1 MVILESFLD
10 NNIDYNISLIG
21 KYEYNLNLNE
31 GIDIKAGITKIKDAL
46 LKAIQIV
53 IDKFKSLIRWI
64 KSKFGKKG
72 NNKDG
77 QLIGTIKDCEYK
89 PDALKKIDALINT
102 NTQIHRSYDKIL
114 TMIINNKDE
123 DEIKEWIDDLEESID
138 ESIKDNSD
146 ILKSKEEVD
155 IDLSKNSDFY
165 SKLYHDYKTEKLYN
179 MIKELEKIKSDISKS
194 KDPKLLKYQS
204 ELMKYI
210 LKFHN
215 TLSDIFNIIYNTN
228 DKIYDVHEYNGKEV
242 SEEFEKA
249 VKSNNILQTK
259 IMLKNSMLIDP
270 IVLRPSSIY
279 NKRLRFVLKYISPD
293 EFYDN
298 SKEKIEQEKK
308 DGFYKDKSQWT
319 EDYVTDLMVQLPDI
333 NQKASKKLWDHT
345 AHVFQYVHGG
355 KRRK

>member
-10 NNIDYNISLIG
+10 NNIDYNISLIE

-31 GIDIKAGITKIKDAL
+31 GIDIKAGIKKIKDAL

-53 IDKFKSLIRWI
+53 INKFKSLIKWI

-72 NNKDG
+72 NIKNDRLEG
-77 QLIGTIKDCEYK
+77 HIKDYEYK

-102 NTQIHRSYDKIL
+102 SNQIHRSYDKIL

-123 DEIKEWIDDLEESID
+123 DEIKEWVDDLKDSID

-155 IDLSKNSDFY
+155 IDLSKNLDFY
-165 SKLYHDYKTEKLYN
+165 TKLYN
-179 MIKELEKIKSDISKS
+179 DYGNKKLFNIIKELEKIKSEISKS

-228 DKIYDVHEYNGKEV
+228 DKVYDVYENGGKEV
-242 SEEFEKA
+242 SEEFAKA
-249 VKSNNILQTK
+249 VKSNNILMTK
-259 IMLKNSMLIDP
+259 IMLKNIMLVDK
-270 IVLRPSSIY
+270 IVLRPNSLY
-279 NKRLRFVLKYISPD
+279 NKGLRFALKYISPD

-298 SKEKIEQEKK
+298 SKENIEREKE

-319 EDYVTDLMVQLPDI
+319 KDYITDLMVELP
-333 NQKASKKLWDHT
+333 NTHPKASKKLWDHT
-345 AHVFQYVHGG
+345 AQVVQYIYGG
-355 KRRK
+355 K

>member
-10 NNIDYNISLIG
+10 NNIDYNISLIE

-31 GIDIKAGITKIKDAL
+31 GIDIKAGIKKIKDAL

-53 IDKFKSLIRWI
+53 INKFKSLIKWI

-72 NNKDG
+72 NIKNDRLEG
-77 QLIGTIKDCEYK
+77 HIKDYEYK
-89 PDALKKIDALINT
+89 PDALKKIDTLINT
-102 NTQIHRSYDKIL
+102 SNQIHRSYDKIL

-123 DEIKEWIDDLEESID
+123 DEIKEWVDDLKDSID

-146 ILKSKEEVD
+146 ILKSKEEMD
-155 IDLSKNSDFY
+155 IDLGKNSDFY
-165 SKLYHDYKTEKLYN
+165 TKLYHDYGNEKLFN
-179 MIKELEKIKSDISKS
+179 IIKELEKTKSNISKS

-228 DKIYDVHEYNGKEV
+228 DKVYDVRKNNGKEV
-242 SEEFEKA
+242 TEEFAKA
-249 VKSNNILQTK
+249 VKSNNILRTK
-259 IMLKNSMLIDP
+259 IMLKDSMTVDK
-270 IVLRPSSIY
+270 IVLRPNSLY
-279 NKRLRFVLKYISPD
+279 NKGLRFALKYISPD

-298 SKEKIEQEKK
+298 SKENIELEKE

-319 EDYVTDLMVQLPDI
+319 EDYLNHLLVRLPNP

-345 AHVFQYVHGG
+345 AQVVQYIYGG
-355 KRRK
+355 K

>member
-10 NNIDYNISLIG
+10 NNIDYNISLIE

-31 GIDIKAGITKIKDAL
+31 GIDIKAGIKKIKDAL

-53 IDKFKSLIRWI
+53 INKFKSLIKWI

-72 NNKDG
+72 NIKND
-77 QLIGTIKDCEYK
+77 LPIDTIKDYEYK

-102 NTQIHRSYDKIL
+102 SNQIHRSYDKIL
-114 TMIINNKDE
+114 SMIINNKNE

-138 ESIKDNSD
+138 QSIKDNSD

-155 IDLSKNSDFY
+155 IDLGKNSDFY
-165 SKLYHDYKTEKLYN
+165 TKLYNDYGNEKLYN
-179 MIKELEKIKSDISKS
+179 IIKELEKIKDDIGKS

-215 TLSDIFNIIYNTN
+215 TLSGIFNIIYNTN
-228 DKIYDVHEYNGKEV
+228 DKVYDVRKNNGKEV
-242 SEEFEKA
+242 TEEFAKA
-249 VKSNNILQTK
+249 VKSNNILRTK
-259 IMLKNSMLIDP
+259 IMLKDSMTVDK
-270 IVLRPSSIY
+270 IVLRPNSLY
-279 NKRLRFVLKYISPD
+279 NKGLRFALKYISPD

-298 SKEKIEQEKK
+298 SKENIELEKE

-319 EDYVTDLMVQLPDI
+319 EDYLNHLLVRLPNP

-345 AHVFQYVHGG
+345 AQVVQYIYGG
-355 KRRK
+355 K